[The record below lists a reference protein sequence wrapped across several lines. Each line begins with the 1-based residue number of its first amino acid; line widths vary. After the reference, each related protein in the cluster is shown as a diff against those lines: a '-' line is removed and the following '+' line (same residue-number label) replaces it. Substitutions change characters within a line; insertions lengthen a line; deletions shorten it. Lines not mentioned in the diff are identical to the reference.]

1 MEDTGAHVVD
11 TTVDAIAEPVESSAT
26 PERTSEGTAADNGHN
41 GGGDND
47 NEAND
52 GNSGEEMP
60 DMMAILYGNEEEADA
75 DDDEDDFVANT
86 TTVSQESNTGSVG
99 GVVKAEVVGTAG
111 VAEGPSTGATDSGRK
126 RRSDEANDSSQSN
139 SKRIK
144 PELMSPPRSRS
155 QESVPPAATI
165 PLTTTCEQIEVE
177 EELPKDSRHFM
188 TYILSLSGNDL
199 EAKDMTELSIHSKL
213 NDITRTLEFRSMD
226 TFLESFVPFVIMD
239 LWRNAKQEWGS
250 RPKRVLGRKCSIMTK
265 WKTNRM
271 FDGLELKCISVIGSD
286 EKPHFRFGQ
295 LAMLQTAIQTKAD
308 SNQHTIGR
316 RKYLA
321 YITSH
326 TYKTIPYFRSS

>member
-52 GNSGEEMP
+52 GNSGEEIP

-111 VAEGPSTGATDSGRK
+111 VAEGPSTGAADSGRK
-126 RRSDEANDSSQSN
+126 RRSNEANDSSQNN

-144 PELMSPPRSRS
+144 PEPMSPPRSRS
-155 QESVPPAATI
+155 QESVP
-165 PLTTTCEQIEVE
+165 LVVSSW
-177 EELPKDSRHFM
+177 D
-188 TYILSLSGNDL
+188 
-199 EAKDMTELSIHSKL
+199 
-213 NDITRTLEFRSMD
+213 
-226 TFLESFVPFVIMD
+226 PFVVWMY
-239 LWRNAKQEWGS
+239 
-250 RPKRVLGRKCSIMTK
+250 VLMVLC
-265 WKTNRM
+265 
-271 FDGLELKCISVIGSD
+271 
-286 EKPHFRFGQ
+286 
-295 LAMLQTAIQTKAD
+295 
-308 SNQHTIGR
+308 
-316 RKYLA
+316 
-321 YITSH
+321 
-326 TYKTIPYFRSS
+326 PYHRQPYH